1 MAAAPPFPADRSC
14 NGRDKRQT
22 EVSGDPAVREGR
34 DETGTARAAQAAGRQ
49 PPARAVP
56 AAIEVSHLTKVFGGR
71 TAVSDVSFSVAGG
84 EVVGFLGPNGAGKT
98 TTVRTLGTLIAPSSG
113 TAIVAGIPLGMK
125 NGPVIRSRISVM
137 LESPGLYLRLTV
149 VENLQFFAGLYEL
162 DDVRGRIARA
172 LRAVNLEDR
181 AGDLCGSLSKGL
193 RQRVALAR
201 ALLNDP
207 AVLFLDEPTSG
218 LDPVATHEV
227 HELIGSLR
235 ERGVTIF
242 LTTHRLEEA
251 ERLCDRVA
259 IMSTTLRL
267 VGRPDALR
275 KQLFRRSLDV
285 RLRAPLD
292 VPKAVLD
299 PLPDVQGWEQTPSG
313 YTLTVSD
320 PDFAGPSSR
329 TSTRRRGAVRPSAEH
344 SEKRHPKPE
353 EISKCPQR
361 CS

>member
-1 MAAAPPFPADRSC
+1 MLISMRSVGKAMARPRRS
-14 NGRDKRQT
+14 
-22 EVSGDPAVREGR
+22 
-34 DETGTARAAQAAGRQ
+34 AAGDGTG
-49 PPARAVP
+49 PAGRAP
-56 AAIEVSHLTKVFGGR
+56 RASAAIEVSHLTKVFGGR

-84 EVVGFLGPNGAGKT
+84 EVFGFLGPNGAGKT

-113 TAIVAGIPLGMK
+113 TAIVAGIPLSAK
-125 NGPVIRSRISVM
+125 NGPVIRSRISIM
-137 LESPGLYLRLTV
+137 PESPGLYPRLTV
-149 VENLQFFAGLYEL
+149 AENLQFFAGLYEL
-162 DDVRGRIARA
+162 DDVHGRIARA
-172 LRAVNLEDR
+172 LRAVNLDDR

-218 LDPVATHEV
+218 LDPVATREV
-227 HELIGSLR
+227 HDLIGSLR

-242 LTTHRLEEA
+242 LTTHRLQEA

-259 IMSTTLRL
+259 ILSTTLRL
-267 VGRPDALR
+267 IGRPDALR

-292 VPKAVLD
+292 DPKAVLSA
-299 PLPDVQGWEQTPSG
+299 LPDVQGWERTPSG

-320 PDFAGPSSR
+320 PDFAAPALARALVAADADILSIAESR
-329 TSTRRRGAVRPSAEH
+329 H
-344 SEKRHPKPE
+344 SLEDVYLELIDEDVEAKSR
-353 EISKCPQR
+353 
-361 CS
+361 

>member
-1 MAAAPPFPADRSC
+1 VAGGPEP
-14 NGRDKRQT
+14 
-22 EVSGDPAVREGR
+22 VSHASILDGSKGEHALVVD
-34 DETGTARAAQAAGRQ
+34 
-49 PPARAVP
+49 
-56 AAIEVSHLTKVFGGR
+56 HLTKRFGDR
-71 TAVSDVSFSVAGG
+71 VAFDDVSFEVGYG
-84 EVVGFLGPNGAGKT
+84 EVFGFLGPNGAGKT

-113 TAIVAGIPLGMK
+113 TAIVAGIPLSAK
-125 NGPVIRSRISVM
+125 NGPVIRSRISIM
-137 LESPGLYLRLTV
+137 PESPGLYLRLTV
-149 VENLQFFAGLYEL
+149 VENLQCFAGLYEL

-172 LRAVNLEDR
+172 LRAVDLDDR

-207 AVLFLDEPTSG
+207 ALLFLDEPTSG
-218 LDPVATHEV
+218 LDPVASREV

-235 ERGVTIF
+235 KRGVTIF

-259 IMSTTLRL
+259 ILSTTLRL
-267 VGRPDALR
+267 TGRPDALR

-292 VPKAVLD
+292 DPKAVLG

-320 PDFAGPSSR
+320 PDFAAPALARALVAAGADILSIAESHHSLEDVYLELIDEDVEAKSR
-329 TSTRRRGAVRPSAEH
+329 
-344 SEKRHPKPE
+344 
-353 EISKCPQR
+353 
-361 CS
+361 